1 LEPIHTGFGGG
12 GGYSGVATTSVAPS
26 APKPHVTGSKGRRPF
41 AGPGQRPG
49 LPIRLTFRR
58 SDAIRLLNSSL
69 ELDVNDA
76 LPLWESPLRSI
87 DVVELGLSGA
97 GYIAN
102 RQISTAIFM
111 AQHLQKPILVEGP
124 AGVGKTELAKSVASW
139 LKLPLIRMQCYEGL
153 DESKALYEW
162 KYGKQ
167 LLYTQILKD
176 KINSV
181 IGDADD
187 LATALDKLHAFG
199 DVFFS
204 KQFLEPRPLLRSL
217 QEPRGSVLLI
227 DEIDKSDQEFE
238 AFLLEI
244 LSDYQVTIP
253 EIGTVEALVPPIVLL
268 TSNSTRDLGDAL
280 KRRCLHLHI
289 GFPDA
294 RLEAKI
300 IASRVPGIDARLL
313 KQLVSFVQQLRALDL
328 KKAPSVS
335 ETIDWA
341 KIMLLLH
348 TSVLDVDLVR
358 DTLNV
363 LLKFEADIEA
373 AGKQLA
379 GMTHKA
385 RQDAGVG

>member
-1 LEPIHTGFGGG
+1 LEH
-12 GGYSGVATTSVAPS
+12 
-26 APKPHVTGSKGRRPF
+26 R
-41 AGPGQRPG
+41 
-49 LPIRLTFRR
+49 
-58 SDAIRLLNSSL
+58 
-69 ELDVNDA
+69 DVNDA
-76 LPLWESPLRSI
+76 LPPGLTPLQSVAQV
-87 DVVELGLSGA
+87 DEGLATA
-97 GYIAN
+97 GYISN
-102 RQISTAIFM
+102 SQISTAIYM
-111 AQHLQKPILVEGP
+111 AHYLRKPILVEGP
-124 AGVGKTELAKSVASW
+124 AGVGKTELAKSVAFW
-139 LKLPLIRMQCYEGL
+139 MKLPLIRMQCYEGL

-176 KINSV
+176 KINHV
-181 IGDADD
+181 IGDGDD
-187 LATALDKLHAFG
+187 LHQALDKLHAFG
-199 DVFFS
+199 DIFFS
-204 KQFLEPRPLLRSL
+204 KQFVEPRPLLRAL
-217 QEPRGSVLLI
+217 EEPGGAVLLI

-253 EIGTVEALVPPIVLL
+253 EIGTVEAIVPPIVLL

-294 RLEAKI
+294 KLEERI
-300 IASRVPGIDARLL
+300 IASRVPGIDGKLL
-313 KQLVSFVQQLRALDL
+313 KQLVSFVQQIRAMDL
-328 KKAPSVS
+328 KKLPSVS

-341 KIMLLLH
+341 KVMMLLH
-348 TSVLDVDLVR
+348 TSVLEVDLVR

-373 AGKQLA
+373 AGKQIA